1 MKVAFAGAGGIAE
14 RHLTALAS
22 LTGIEVAGI
31 AGRRPDRVAA
41 LLDRFGGR
49 PFSDPIA
56 MLDETRPDALFICLT
71 PAAHGG
77 LERAAVERGVPFLVE
92 KPLAVDWEP
101 AAAVAAEVARAGLV
115 TAVGYQWRYAPSVA
129 RAFEVLAGARVA
141 MAQGF
146 WLTRTPDPAWWS
158 RQSESGGQ
166 MVEQTT
172 HMFDL
177 ARMFLG
183 EAESVHALATRVPR
197 TGHPACDIDEAS
209 VAQVRFASGAIASF
223 ASTCILAAS
232 HRVGL
237 HLFAENVAVEIGA
250 GGISV
255 DRGAGREEIETPGDA
270 TAAMDA
276 AFLDA
281 ARRQDPT
288 AVRSP
293 YADALET
300 HRLTTSARESAR
312 TGRPVPLVRPAAA
325 S

>member
-14 RHLTALAS
+14 RHLAALAS
-22 LTGIEVAGI
+22 LGGVEVVGI

-49 PFSDPIA
+49 PFADPVA
-56 MLDETRPDALFICLT
+56 MLDEARPDALFICLA
-71 PAAHGG
+71 PAAHDG
-77 LERAAVERGVPFLVE
+77 LERAAIARGVPFLVE

-101 AAAVAAEVARAGLV
+101 AAAIAAEVARANLV

-129 RAFEVLAGARVA
+129 RALEELRAARVA
-141 MAQGF
+141 LVQGF
-146 WLTRTPDPAWWS
+146 WLTRTPAPAWWS
-158 RQSESGGQ
+158 RQQESGGQ

-183 EAESVHALATRVPR
+183 EAESVHALAARVPR
-197 TGHPACDIDEAS
+197 TAYPACDIDEAS
-209 VAQVRFASGAIASF
+209 LAQVRFASGAIASF

-237 HLFAENVAVEIGA
+237 HLYAEDLAVEIRA
-250 GGISV
+250 GGIAV
-255 DRGAGREEIETPGDA
+255 DRGGGREEIETPGDA
-270 TAAMDA
+270 TAALDA

-281 ARRQDPT
+281 VRRGDPA

-300 HRLTTSARESAR
+300 HRLTTTARESAR
-312 TGRPVPLVRPAAA
+312 LGRPLALREAAG

>member
-1 MKVAFAGAGGIAE
+1 VKVAFAGAGGIVE
-14 RHLTALAS
+14 RHLAALAS
-22 LTGIEVAGI
+22 LTGVEVVGI
-31 AGRRPDRVAA
+31 AGRRPERVAS

-49 PFSDPIA
+49 PFSDPVA
-56 MLDETRPDALFICLT
+56 MLDQSQPDALFICLT
-71 PAAHGG
+71 PAAHLG
-77 LERAAVERGVPFLVE
+77 LERAAIERGIPFLVE

-101 AAAVAAEVARAGLV
+101 AAAVAADVARAGLV

-129 RAFEVLAGARVA
+129 RAFEVLQDARIA
-141 MAQGF
+141 LAQGF
-146 WLTRTPDPAWWS
+146 WLTRTPPPAWWS

-197 TGHPACDIDEAS
+197 TGHPECDVDEAS
-209 VAQVRFASGAIASF
+209 LAHVRFASGAIASF
-223 ASTCILAAS
+223 ASTHILAAS
-232 HRVGL
+232 HKVGL
-237 HLFAENVAVEIGA
+237 HLYAENIAVEIRA

-281 ARRQDPT
+281 VAHKDPSR
-288 AVRSP
+288 VRSS

-300 HRLTTSARESAR
+300 HRLTTTARESAR
-312 TGRPVPLVRPAAA
+312 SGRPLPLSRSAGP
-325 S
+325 

>member
-14 RHLTALAS
+14 RHLGALAS
-22 LTGIEVAGI
+22 LTGVEVVGI
-31 AGRRPDRVAA
+31 AGRRAERVAA

-56 MLDETRPDALFICLT
+56 MLDQAKPDALFICLT
-71 PAAHGG
+71 PAAHGS
-77 LERAAVERGVPFLVE
+77 LERAAIERGVPFLVE

-101 AAAVAAEVARAGLV
+101 AAAIAADVGRAGLV

-129 RAFEVLAGARVA
+129 RAFEVLKDARVA

-146 WLTRTPDPAWWS
+146 WLTRTPAPAWWS
-158 RQSESGGQ
+158 RQAESGGQ
-166 MVEQTT
+166 MVEQLT

-183 EAESVHALATRVPR
+183 EAESVHALTTRVPR
-197 TGHPACDIDEAS
+197 TGHPECDVDEAS
-209 VAQVRFASGAIASF
+209 MAQVRFASGAIASF
-223 ASTCILAAS
+223 AATCILAAS
-232 HRVGL
+232 HHVAL
-237 HLFAENVAVEIGA
+237 HLYAEDIAVEIRA
-250 GGISV
+250 SGIAV
-255 DRGAGREEIETPGDA
+255 DRGEGPGTIERIETPGDA

-281 ARRQDPT
+281 VARADPSG
-288 AVRSP
+288 VRSS

-300 HRLTTSARESAR
+300 HRLTTTARESAR
-312 TGRPVPLVRPAAA
+312 TGRPLPLVR

>member
-1 MKVAFAGAGGIAE
+1 VKVAFAGAGGIVE
-14 RHLTALAS
+14 RHLAALAS
-22 LTGIEVAGI
+22 LTGVEVVGI
-31 AGRRPDRVAA
+31 AGRRPERVAA

-49 PFSDPIA
+49 PFSDPVA
-56 MLDETRPDALFICLT
+56 MLDQAQPDALFICLT
-71 PAAHGG
+71 PAAHDG
-77 LERAAVERGVPFLVE
+77 LERAAIERGVPFLVE

-101 AAAVAAEVARAGLV
+101 AAAVAAEVARTGLV

-129 RAFEVLAGARVA
+129 RAFELLQDARIA

-146 WLTRTPDPAWWS
+146 WLTRTPPPAWWS

-197 TGHPACDIDEAS
+197 TGHPECDVDEAS
-209 VAQVRFASGAIASF
+209 LAQVRFASGAIASF
-223 ASTCILAAS
+223 ASTHILAAS
-232 HRVGL
+232 HKVGL
-237 HLFAENVAVEIGA
+237 HLYAENLAVEIRA
-250 GGISV
+250 DGIAV
-255 DRGAGREEIETPGDA
+255 DRGAGREEMETPGDA

-281 ARRQDPT
+281 VARKDPG
-288 AVRSP
+288 AVRSS

-300 HRLTTSARESAR
+300 HRLTTTARESAR
-312 TGRPVPLVRPAAA
+312 SGWPLPLSQPAG

>member
-22 LTGIEVAGI
+22 LTGVEVVGI
-31 AGRRPDRVAA
+31 AGRRPERLGA

-49 PFSDPIA
+49 PFSDPVA
-56 MLDETRPDALFICLT
+56 MLDQARPDALFICLT

-77 LERAAVERGVPFLVE
+77 LERATIERGVPFLVE
-92 KPLAVDWEP
+92 KPLAVDWQP
-101 AAAVAAEVARAGLV
+101 AAEVAAEVARAGLV

-129 RAFEVLAGARVA
+129 RALELLAGARVA

-146 WLTRTPDPAWWS
+146 WLTRTPPPAWWS

-183 EAESVHALATRVPR
+183 EAESVHALTTRVPR
-197 TGHPACDIDEAS
+197 AAHPECDVDEAS
-209 VAQVRFASGAIASF
+209 VAQVRFVSGAIASF
-223 ASTCILAAS
+223 ASTHILAAS
-232 HRVGL
+232 HKVGL
-237 HLFAENVAVEIGA
+237 HLVAENIAVEIRA
-250 GGISV
+250 GGLSV
-255 DRGAGREEIETPGDA
+255 DRGQGREEIETPGDA

-281 ARRQDPT
+281 VARRDPA

-300 HRLTTSARESAR
+300 HRLTTAARESAR
-312 TGRPVPLVRPAAA
+312 SGRVLALRPGG

>member
-1 MKVAFAGAGGIAE
+1 VKVAFAGSGGIAE
-14 RHLTALAS
+14 RHLAALAS
-22 LTGIEVAGI
+22 LGGVEVVGV
-31 AGRRPDRVAA
+31 AGRRADRVAA

-49 PFSDPIA
+49 PFSDPVA
-56 MLDETRPDALFICLT
+56 MLDEVRPEALFICLT

-77 LERAAVERGVPFLVE
+77 LERAAIARGIPFLVE

-101 AAAVAAEVARAGLV
+101 AAAIAAEVARAGLV

-129 RAFEVLAGARVA
+129 RAFDVLAGARVA

-146 WLTRTPDPAWWS
+146 WLTRTPPPAWWS
-158 RQSESGGQ
+158 RQAESGGQ

-183 EAESVHALATRVPR
+183 EAESIHALTTRVPR
-197 TGHPACDIDEAS
+197 TGHPECDVDEVS
-209 VAQVRFASGAIASF
+209 LAQVRFASGAIASF
-223 ASTCILAAS
+223 ASTHILAAS
-232 HRVGL
+232 HKVGL
-237 HLFAENVAVEIGA
+237 HLYAENLAVEIRA
-250 GGISV
+250 GGLSV
-255 DRGAGREEIETPGDA
+255 DRGQGREEIETPGDA

-281 ARRQDPT
+281 VAKSDP
-288 AVRSP
+288 AGVRSS

-300 HRLTTSARESAR
+300 HRLTTTARESAQS
-312 TGRPVPLVRPAAA
+312 GRPLPLVRG
-325 S
+325 

>member
-1 MKVAFAGAGGIAE
+1 VKVAFAGSGGIAE

-22 LTGIEVAGI
+22 LGGIEVAGI
-31 AGRRPDRVAA
+31 AGRRPERVAS

-49 PFSDPIA
+49 PFDDPIG
-56 MLDETRPDALFICLT
+56 MLDEARPDAIFICLT

-77 LERAAVERGVPFLVE
+77 IERAAVERGIPFLVE
-92 KPLAVDWEP
+92 KPLAVDWDT
-101 AAAVAAEVARAGLV
+101 AAAVGAEVARAGLV

-129 RAFEVLAGARVA
+129 RAFEVLAGARIA
-141 MAQGF
+141 LAQGF
-146 WLTRTPDPAWWS
+146 WLTRTPAPAWWW

-183 EAESVHALATRVPR
+183 PAESVHALATRVPR
-197 TGHPACDIDEAS
+197 ADHPQCDVDEVS
-209 VAQVRFASGAIASF
+209 LAQVRFASGAVASF

-237 HLFAENVAVEIGA
+237 HLYAENIAVEIRA
-250 GGISV
+250 GGITV
-255 DRGAGREEIETPGDA
+255 DRGDGREEEETPGDA
-270 TAAMDA
+270 TALMDA

-281 ARRQDPT
+281 VERKDPS

-312 TGRPVPLVRPAAA
+312 LGGRPLPVSGA